1 MSRMK
6 FLSRV
11 RQWYS
16 SLIEDIGYVRRLAA
30 PHKGLLKWGAIGLF
44 GVNLLLVLNP
54 LVLREIIDS
63 ISQEHPD
70 SRALIYSV
78 VFLFLAFCQAGF
90 RYMWRI
96 GLSTGAALVERQA
109 RADYAEKLFF
119 IPVTSISRF
128 QPGQLIT
135 RANSDV
141 DAVRR
146 TVEGGMI
153 VLFDSVI
160 FLLFSPIAMFFLSPF
175 LTLIALLPI
184 PLIPLVVRFYEHPIR
199 SRYRVA
205 QSTFGDLT
213 DLGRDVITSLRTVRG
228 YGKEEHFER
237 RFKEVGE
244 QYVEASLRLSQLE
257 STMIPMLDGVVL
269 LSVVAV
275 LLLGGPMVMDN
286 TISVGTF
293 VAFQQYVVSLRWP
306 AQAVGVAVGILQR
319 GIAASKRIE
328 EILNLPDER
337 SDEGGEVQ
345 ISTESRGLAVSF
357 RNLSFAYEGCDAP
370 LLRNITVTVQPG
382 ERIAIV
388 GPVGSGKSTL
398 LALLASSLPVSSGSI
413 FLDDQDLNSIPLA
426 TRRRIIK
433 KVSQSPYL
441 LNTTVRD
448 NLEVGA
454 DESVADERLIH
465 ALNLA
470 SIDTEIAEMQ
480 AGLDSLIGERGVM
493 LSGGQRQRLTIAR
506 ALISPQ
512 SRLILFDDVLSSVDI
527 DTEHRILSQVEN
539 LRGQLTEI
547 YVTHRLSTAR
557 SADRIIVLED
567 GEISG
572 IGTHEELLMRSIWYR
587 EFVKS
592 QLLVE
597 ELAIYA
603 ASDRI

>member
-1 MSRMK
+1 MMDL
-6 FLSRV
+6 LSHV
-11 RQWYS
+11 KQWCS
-16 SLIEDIGYVRRLAA
+16 ALIEETSYIRRLAA
-30 PHKGLLKWGAIGLF
+30 PNTRLLKWGAVGLL

-63 ISQEHPD
+63 ISKEHPD
-70 SRALIYSV
+70 GRALFYSI
-78 VFLFLAFCQAGF
+78 VFLLLALCQAGF

-109 RADYAEKLFF
+109 RAEYAEKLFF
-119 IPVTSISRF
+119 IPLTSLSKF
-128 QPGQLIT
+128 QSGQLIT

-153 VLFDSVI
+153 VLFDAVI

-175 LTLIALLPI
+175 LTLIALIPI
-184 PLIPLVVRFYEHPIR
+184 PLIPLVVRFYENPIR

-205 QSTFGDLT
+205 QAGFGDLT

-228 YGKEEHFER
+228 YGKEEHFEG

-244 QYVEASLRLSQLE
+244 QYVKASLRLSQLE

-269 LSVVAV
+269 LSIVAV
-275 LLLGGPMVMDN
+275 LCFGAPMVMDN
-286 TISVGTF
+286 IISVGTF
-293 VAFQQYVVSLRWP
+293 VAFQQYVVSIRWP

-328 EILNLPDER
+328 EILDLPDER
-337 SDEGGEVQ
+337 SGGGSGSEVE
-345 ISTESRGLAVSF
+345 SNSRGLAVSF
-357 RNLSFAYEGCDAP
+357 RNLSFAYEGMDTP
-370 LLRNITVTVQPG
+370 LLRNITVTIHPG
-382 ERIAIV
+382 ERVAIV

-398 LALLASSLPVSSGSI
+398 LALLASALPVESGSI
-413 FLDDQDLNSIPLA
+413 LLDDQDLNSIPLM
-426 TRRRIIK
+426 TRRRLIK

-454 DESVADERLIH
+454 DESVADERLVQ

-470 SIDTEIAEMQ
+470 NIDVEIAEMQ
-480 AGLDSLIGERGVM
+480 EGLNSLIGERGVM

-506 ALISPQ
+506 ALISSE

-527 DTEHRILSQVEN
+527 DTEHRILSRVEN

-557 SADRIIVLED
+557 SADRIIVLEE
-567 GEISG
+567 GQISG
-572 IGTHEELLMRSIWYR
+572 IGTHEELVERSAWYR
-587 EFVKS
+587 GFVKS

-597 ELAIYA
+597 ELATYA
-603 ASDRI
+603 ASSRI

>member
-1 MSRMK
+1 M
-6 FLSRV
+6 
-11 RQWYS
+11 
-16 SLIEDIGYVRRLAA
+16 RRLAA
-30 PHKGLLKWGAIGLF
+30 PHMRLLKWGAVGLL

-63 ISQEHPD
+63 ISQERAD
-70 SRALIYSV
+70 SRALYYSI
-78 VFLFLAFCQAGF
+78 VFLVLALCQAGF

-96 GLSTGAALVERQA
+96 GLSTGAALVEREA
-109 RADYAEKLFF
+109 RAEYAEKLFF
-119 IPVTSISRF
+119 IPLTSLSKF
-128 QPGQLIT
+128 QSGQLIT

-153 VLFDSVI
+153 VLFDAVI

-175 LTLIALLPI
+175 LTLIALIPI
-184 PLIPLVVRFYEHPIR
+184 PLIPLVVRFYENPIR

-213 DLGRDVITSLRTVRG
+213 DLGRDVIASLRTVRG
-228 YGKEEHFER
+228 YGKEEHFEK

-269 LSVVAV
+269 LSIIAV
-275 LLLGGPMVMDN
+275 LCFGGPMVMDN

-293 VAFQQYVVSLRWP
+293 IAFQQYVVSIRWP

-319 GIAASKRIE
+319 GVAASKRIE

-337 SDEGGEVQ
+337 SHEGGDVQ
-345 ISTESRGLAVSF
+345 VESKSRGLSVSF
-357 RNLSFAYEGCDAP
+357 RNLSFGYEGCDVP
-370 LLRNITVTVQPG
+370 LLRNITVTIHPG
-382 ERIAIV
+382 ERVAIV

-398 LALLASSLPVSSGSI
+398 LALLASSLPVAPGCI
-413 FLDDQDLNSIPLA
+413 FLDEQDLNSIPLA

-454 DESVADERLIH
+454 EESVPDDRLIH

-480 AGLDSLIGERGVM
+480 AGLNSLIGERGVM

-506 ALISPQ
+506 ALISTG

-527 DTEHRILSQVEN
+527 TTEHRILSQVEN

-557 SADRIIVLED
+557 SADRIIVLEE
-567 GEISG
+567 GQISG
-572 IGTHEELLMRSIWYR
+572 IGTHEELVERSNWYR
-587 EFVKS
+587 GFVKS

-597 ELAIYA
+597 ELATYA
-603 ASDRI
+603 ASSRI